1 MTTLTN
7 LISAIA
13 AKEAEHSDYVKESD
27 QRRAELLRELRHLRS
42 LLNMRESNLDQ
53 GLIDLA
59 QQTIFVSGV
68 FDRAGDDR
76 GKALSMARQELA
88 SGGGLLWREYV
99 GTKSYDRWHGQL
111 IECQY
116 GYSPTHGS
124 PILRIGI
131 VKRLLEERPDRKL
144 SESEI
149 EASIYYLTH
158 ISDIQKAT
166 AQAAA

>member
-13 AKEAEHSDYVKESD
+13 AKDAEHSDYVKESD
-27 QRRAELLRELRHLRS
+27 QRRAELLRDLRDLRS
-42 LLNMRESNLDQ
+42 QLNMREANLDQ
-53 GLIDLA
+53 GLIDMA

-76 GKALSMARQELA
+76 DKARSKARQELA
-88 SGGGLLWREYV
+88 SGGGLLWQEYI

-111 IECQY
+111 IRCLY

-131 VKRLLEERPDRKL
+131 VDRLRTERPNRIL

-158 ISDIQKAT
+158 ISDIQNAK